1 MRIHR
6 RSLLAAAPALLA
18 APALR
23 AQSVVT
29 LNFWD
34 MIWGPPEYIDVAKR
48 LVEQFNSQNQ
58 RIQVRYRSVPWANW
72 YQTFAT
78 AIGAGS
84 APDIST
90 GAGYQAVQFYDQGAI
105 LPIDDVIAEMKST
118 RDFDDLMPG
127 VVDRLTYDNHTVALP
142 WAVDIRVWF
151 YRRDLLEAAH
161 IDPPSNW
168 AELRSTAKALTAA
181 GKYGMV
187 ASGDTGGSHYLYSL
201 ILNNGGALFD
211 KNQHLTFENPRN
223 VEALQFLSDV
233 VHDGSMSPA
242 SAGYDSDSRRRAFI
256 QGSASYILDG
266 PGFGDTVPAET
277 RPKIGL
283 LPPPSASHGDK
294 GTIAWV
300 NNLMLYQQTKYPAE
314 TKEFLKWWS
323 KNSLSLFTQGHSR
336 NISTRNSFLTD
347 PYFRDDP
354 IRSAVISSYIPVGK
368 GTGYATPGIF
378 PQLNAIEG
386 DGSVFTLVQQILQ
399 GKDVSGAMAQA
410 RPKLERLM
418 G

>member
-1 MRIHR
+1 MRIPR
-6 RSLLAAAPALLA
+6 RTLLAAAPALLA

-23 AQSVVT
+23 AQSAVT

-34 MIWGPPEYIDVAKR
+34 MNWGPPEYIDVAKK
-48 LVEQFNSQNQ
+48 LVDRFNAENS
-58 RIQVRYRSVPWANW
+58 RIQVRYRSVPWSNW

-78 AIGAGS
+78 AIGAGT

-105 LPIDDVIAEMKST
+105 LPIDDVIAEMKSSGDLN
-118 RDFDDLMPG
+118 DFAPG
-127 VVDRLTYDNHTVALP
+127 TVDRLRYDNHYVALP
-142 WAVDIRVWF
+142 WATDIRVWF
-151 YRRDLLEAAH
+151 YRKDLLDAAH
-161 IDPPSNW
+161 IQPPSDW
-168 AELRSTAKALTAA
+168 AGMRSTAKVLTTG

-187 ASGDTGGSHYLYSL
+187 GSGDTGGSHYLYSL

-211 KNQHLTFENPRN
+211 KDRHLSFQNPRN
-223 VEALQFLSDV
+223 AEALQFLADL

-256 QGSASYILDG
+256 QGDVAYILDG
-266 PGFGDTVPAET
+266 PGFADTAPLGT
-277 RPKIGL
+277 RPNIGL
-283 LPPPSASHGDK
+283 LPPPTGPHGDK
-294 GTIAWV
+294 STIAWV
-300 NNLMLYQQTKYPAE
+300 NNIMLYQQTKHPAE

-323 KNSLSLFTQGHSR
+323 KNGLVLFTQGHSR
-336 NISTRNSFLTD
+336 NISTRNSFLAD
-347 PYFRDDP
+347 PYFKDDA
-354 IRSAVISSYIPVGK
+354 IRSAVISDYIPISK

-399 GKDVSGAMAQA
+399 GKDVTSAMAQA
-410 RPKLERLM
+410 QPKLEQLM